1 MYDYSASQG
10 TTASWNQ
17 FLEDMALVLLDFN
30 GDLPSLK
37 NIWEGVSMFESMFP
51 VTDPFFLFSQDS
63 PQEMLLLSSLSPSV
77 SFLESSSSSSSSPP
91 QKMMTSSFSSSSLSS
106 SLSSSSSS
114 SSYLFLTA
122 TENSMLRFAQI
133 GKWKSKVCLKFFFYV
148 WLNI

>member
-63 PQEMLLLSSLSPSV
+63 PQVFDNAIPPPLGRRRQISFQAETASSGFEISANKRKVITANPTNEICAKAVKVKGGSV
-77 SFLESSSSSSSSPP
+77 VNLIFD
-91 QKMMTSSFSSSSLSS
+91 
-106 SLSSSSSS
+106 
-114 SSYLFLTA
+114 
-122 TENSMLRFAQI
+122 
-133 GKWKSKVCLKFFFYV
+133 
-148 WLNI
+148 

>member
-91 QKMMTSSFSSSSLSS
+91 QKMMSSSFSSSSLSS
-106 SLSSSSSS
+106 SLS

-133 GKWKSKVCLKFFFYV
+133 GDWKSKVRVKYFYYI

>member
-1 MYDYSASQG
+1 MFGELRVPVLMNITSSSQTRNVISHCFFRPTNPCLISKMYDYSASQG

-63 PQEMLLLSSLSPSV
+63 PQDKFHFRQKLHQVALKSLQTNGRLLQLIL
-77 SFLESSSSSSSSPP
+77 
-91 QKMMTSSFSSSSLSS
+91 QM
-106 SLSSSSSS
+106 
-114 SSYLFLTA
+114 
-122 TENSMLRFAQI
+122 
-133 GKWKSKVCLKFFFYV
+133 KFV
-148 WLNI
+148 RKQ